1 MILFA
6 SIAARVEAL
15 RERMAES
22 TRQASCCDRRECRS
36 MEGLLVESFEGAKGA
51 SHHVCLTE
59 GISSIVFLRLNGFI
73 CP

>member
-22 TRQASCCDRRECRS
+22 TRQ
-36 MEGLLVESFEGAKGA
+36 VEAFEVAEYA
-51 SHHVCLTE
+51 SHHV
-59 GISSIVFLRLNGFI
+59 
-73 CP
+73 